1 MIDQI
6 WQRGWGRKLGLFW
19 LVVIIAIGIVFVVD
33 RFLVAPAMA
42 AGALGFP
49 SLVPTPTP
57 IGLPREL
64 EISVSGLFWV
74 MLLTISRQRRVLGAC
89 ILVATLMPIGDIFM
103 VLTCEG
109 KAAMIPVPIHRSTAI
124 YTIVIGVLLLKP
136 ISSDSKSPI

>member
-42 AGALGFP
+42 AGGFP

-89 ILVATLMPIGDIFM
+89 ILVATLMPIGNIFT

-109 KAAMIPVPIHRSTAI
+109 KAAIIPLPVHRSTAI
-124 YTIVIGVLLLKP
+124 CTIVIGALLLKV

>member
-42 AGALGFP
+42 AGGFP
-49 SLVPTPTP
+49 SLVPTPTPTP

-89 ILVATLMPIGDIFM
+89 ILVATWMPIGNIFT
-103 VLTCEG
+103 VLSCEG
-109 KAAMIPVPIHRSTAI
+109 KAAIIPLPVHRSTAI
-124 YTIVIGVLLLKP
+124 YTIVIGVLLLKV

>member
-1 MIDQI
+1 M
-6 WQRGWGRKLGLFW
+6 
-19 LVVIIAIGIVFVVD
+19 
-33 RFLVAPAMA
+33 
-42 AGALGFP
+42 
-49 SLVPTPTP
+49 
-57 IGLPREL
+57 
-64 EISVSGLFWV
+64 SGLFWV

-89 ILVATLMPIGDIFM
+89 ILVATLMPIGDIFT